1 MGCGGSKALAA
12 VDNPPLPPPTKPVA
26 PPSVTAA
33 APAAVVPSAAE
44 KPAKPSQA
52 TTAALAAA
60 PPATEVSSLAKDI
73 SSAASV
79 APSKQDPPV
88 VLQES
93 PPEAASDT
101 VVDAP
106 GEKAEAPAAVGLSA
120 DENGSA
126 EFNRSAEAQQAQ
138 VGAAD
143 EDTGE
148 AADGGSGRLAGEG
161 GGSEAEQSGRVAEVG
176 EGQEHDFSNRCS
188 EDDGAIQSSHPS
200 LREGEE
206 GEEGVSAEA
215 AAAAETAGA
224 QDTCASAAAV
234 ADVAEARDSTDDLPE
249 AGEAAGA
256 AAADAAAAEA
266 TPAEAADGIASTA
279 DGSTGGDGES
289 SSADATARSSMSSGS
304 GVAVNNPRGGISGA
318 KSGGIVSESRDSS
331 AAAGGGGAPTSN
343 SAGSG
348 GGGGSAFLAHSAI
361 SRSLSNDRHRAHTP
375 PLPPHHRP
383 STSSPLQGP
392 NQHNHQQQQQQ
403 HGHSQPSSHSQEKTG
418 PNQQQQQQQQ
428 QPVSNERIGSS
439 LLGRSSSNRSLGRP
453 SPQPSTPKQSPSPNH
468 SASPQGM
475 LRPAKSN
482 PHNPLPSPR
491 QPGTPLPRPP
501 SPPMSPHGIL
511 RVPGSPA
518 PLFGGMALP
527 LPSPQSFGSS
537 NLSGGSAGAVGG
549 SAGGGSGGGSGG
561 VLPKSGSQQ
570 QQQQQS
576 QKQNQQQKSG
586 STGGG
591 GGGGSNAGASSNNNN
606 SSSSTVSTSSSMPR
620 MPAITQQNAGNL
632 RVFSYTELRAATGAF
647 SRENLLGEGGFG
659 GVYKGHVDA
668 WPIDGVPIVMGQK
681 IVVAVK
687 RLNKD
692 GLQGHKEWLAEV
704 NFLGNIQH
712 PRLVRLLGYC
722 AEEEHRLLVYEF
734 VPNKSLED
742 HLFKTNGAKGGPG
755 LAWLDRIK
763 VALDAAKGLAYL
775 HDETEN
781 QVIFRDFKAAN
792 ILLDNDLH
800 AKLSDFGL
808 ARAGPEGDR
817 THVSTQVVGTVG
829 YAAPEYVL
837 TGHLTARSDVWS
849 YGVVLVELLTG
860 RRALDESRPREE
872 VFLVDWA
879 KPYLAETVVCE
890 LRGGAG
896 GAADG
901 QEGVGP
907 ERSEFPRALD
917 ERRPREQVFL
927 VDWAKPFLAET
938 RVSALL
944 AVVWCLLAVVW
955 CLLAVVWCLLAVVW
969 CLLAVVW
976 CLLAVVWCI
985 ALGVVLSL
993 PHHIMDSGFGSKCHH
1008 HHHSQLNLLSQGI
1021 FVIHSLLFPTFLS
1034 FLSFLSLPQ
1043 PSSLPHHGPGVGGQV
1058 QNRNF
1063 LKPTQPNHVPSA
1075 PLTFAS
1081 RCPPFR
1087 IMDPGFEGKYSAKA
1101 SSSFSSLHSFL
1112 FPAFLSFLSF
1122 LSHPSFRLFRIMD
1135 PGFEGKYKTATSSNP
1150 PNPATSPPPLSLSLP
1165 PALPPSRRL
1174 FRIMDPGFEGK
1185 YSARHLRLYLIFTH
1199 FSSPISSLSSPSS
1212 RSSPPPA
1219 AVSSASWTRGSRAST
1234 QPRHLCHSL
1243 TSLPHFPLFPLL
1255 PFRLSPPT
1263 SRRLFRI
1270 MDPGFEGKY
1279 SAKASQKVAALALW
1293 CLAKNQKQRP
1303 TMTQVVE
1310 SLTPLLDLTG
1320 MELLSLSPARSSGP
1334 QPNVTVPPSN
1344 PFPSSLPFSH
1354 SSLPH
1359 LTFLAFLPLFLPFR
1373 TTDNV
1378 CLSSSPAPSTP
1389 LRMPPP
1395 LTRSSPLPST
1405 LHPHPHPTPDNA
1417 GLSGSTAP
1425 PTPSSPSPLFSY
1437 PLLTPSPPLFPQPHP
1452 LPHTRQ
1458 CRSVSIAS
1466 PHHPFLPLL
1475 PSNRLPSFSLPSPFP
1490 PPPHLSPYP
1499 TPDNAGLSASPAPI
1513 TPLRVPPASPMGFLN
1528 PGAGGGPGTPGG
1540 GGLGGGGLGT
1550 PGALGALAMRRAA
1563 GPPSPA
1569 GVGSFPPA
1577 QFNSLNPPP
1586 NARFSPRPPQ
1596 LPVGKQQ
1603 YTSPLV
1609 AALRV
1614 KERQH
1619 QQVQQQQQQQ
1629 QQMQASNSAGAG
1641 GGAGGMAGGVGVEE
1655 GVDDGGGVGTVRE
1668 RANVGRAV
1676 PLAIQVNRPRF
1687 GAGTNHERMEGVK

>member
-549 SAGGGSGGGSGG
+549 SGGTNIGSSGLGSGGGGGSFRRTGSGAGGGSGGGSGG
-561 VLPKSGSQQ
+561 VLPKSGSQQQ

-606 SSSSTVSTSSSMPR
+606 SSSSTVSTSGSMPR

-781 QVIFRDFKAAN
+781 QGLLLLGYCVEEEDRLLVYEFVPNKSLEDHLFKTGGGNKGGPGLAWLDRIKVALDAAKGLAYLHDETENQVIFRDFKAAN

-800 AKLSDFGL
+800 TKLSDCCCCL
-808 ARAGPEGDR
+808 VLTNHPY
-817 THVSTQVVGTVG
+817 STSSTYPSLRLQVVGTVG

-879 KPYLAETVVCE
+879 KPYLAET
-890 LRGGAG
+890 
-896 GAADG
+896 
-901 QEGVGP
+901 
-907 ERSEFPRALD
+907 
-917 ERRPREQVFL
+917 
-927 VDWAKPFLAET
+927 
-938 RVSALL
+938 
-944 AVVWCLLAVVW
+944 
-955 CLLAVVWCLLAVVW
+955 
-969 CLLAVVW
+969 
-976 CLLAVVWCI
+976 
-985 ALGVVLSL
+985 
-993 PHHIMDSGFGSKCHH
+993 
-1008 HHHSQLNLLSQGI
+1008 
-1021 FVIHSLLFPTFLS
+1021 
-1034 FLSFLSLPQ
+1034 
-1043 PSSLPHHGPGVGGQV
+1043 
-1058 QNRNF
+1058 
-1063 LKPTQPNHVPSA
+1063 
-1075 PLTFAS
+1075 
-1081 RCPPFR
+1081 
-1087 IMDPGFEGKYSAKA
+1087 
-1101 SSSFSSLHSFL
+1101 
-1112 FPAFLSFLSF
+1112 
-1122 LSHPSFRLFRIMD
+1122 
-1135 PGFEGKYKTATSSNP
+1135 
-1150 PNPATSPPPLSLSLP
+1150 
-1165 PALPPSRRL
+1165 
-1174 FRIMDPGFEGK
+1174 
-1185 YSARHLRLYLIFTH
+1185 
-1199 FSSPISSLSSPSS
+1199 
-1212 RSSPPPA
+1212 
-1219 AVSSASWTRGSRAST
+1219 
-1234 QPRHLCHSL
+1234 
-1243 TSLPHFPLFPLL
+1243 
-1255 PFRLSPPT
+1255 
-1263 SRRLFRI
+1263 RRLFRI

-1310 SLTPLLDLTG
+1310 SLTPLLDLT
-1320 MELLSLSPARSSGP
+1320 
-1334 QPNVTVPPSN
+1334 
-1344 PFPSSLPFSH
+1344 
-1354 SSLPH
+1354 
-1359 LTFLAFLPLFLPFR
+1359 
-1373 TTDNV
+1373 
-1378 CLSSSPAPSTP
+1378 
-1389 LRMPPP
+1389 
-1395 LTRSSPLPST
+1395 
-1405 LHPHPHPTPDNA
+1405 
-1417 GLSGSTAP
+1417 GSTAP

>member
-781 QVIFRDFKAAN
+781 QEEDRLLVYEFVPNKSLEDHLFKTGGGNKGGPGLAWLDHIKVALDAAKGLAYLHDETENQVIFRDFKAAN

-879 KPYLAETVVCE
+879 KPYLAET
-890 LRGGAG
+890 
-896 GAADG
+896 
-901 QEGVGP
+901 
-907 ERSEFPRALD
+907 
-917 ERRPREQVFL
+917 
-927 VDWAKPFLAET
+927 
-938 RVSALL
+938 
-944 AVVWCLLAVVW
+944 
-955 CLLAVVWCLLAVVW
+955 
-969 CLLAVVW
+969 
-976 CLLAVVWCI
+976 
-985 ALGVVLSL
+985 
-993 PHHIMDSGFGSKCHH
+993 
-1008 HHHSQLNLLSQGI
+1008 
-1021 FVIHSLLFPTFLS
+1021 
-1034 FLSFLSLPQ
+1034 
-1043 PSSLPHHGPGVGGQV
+1043 
-1058 QNRNF
+1058 
-1063 LKPTQPNHVPSA
+1063 
-1075 PLTFAS
+1075 
-1081 RCPPFR
+1081 
-1087 IMDPGFEGKYSAKA
+1087 
-1101 SSSFSSLHSFL
+1101 
-1112 FPAFLSFLSF
+1112 
-1122 LSHPSFRLFRIMD
+1122 
-1135 PGFEGKYKTATSSNP
+1135 
-1150 PNPATSPPPLSLSLP
+1150 
-1165 PALPPSRRL
+1165 
-1174 FRIMDPGFEGK
+1174 
-1185 YSARHLRLYLIFTH
+1185 
-1199 FSSPISSLSSPSS
+1199 
-1212 RSSPPPA
+1212 
-1219 AVSSASWTRGSRAST
+1219 
-1234 QPRHLCHSL
+1234 
-1243 TSLPHFPLFPLL
+1243 
-1255 PFRLSPPT
+1255 
-1263 SRRLFRI
+1263 RRLFRI

-1310 SLTPLLDLTG
+1310 SLTPLLDLT
-1320 MELLSLSPARSSGP
+1320 
-1334 QPNVTVPPSN
+1334 
-1344 PFPSSLPFSH
+1344 
-1354 SSLPH
+1354 
-1359 LTFLAFLPLFLPFR
+1359 
-1373 TTDNV
+1373 
-1378 CLSSSPAPSTP
+1378 
-1389 LRMPPP
+1389 
-1395 LTRSSPLPST
+1395 
-1405 LHPHPHPTPDNA
+1405 
-1417 GLSGSTAP
+1417 
-1425 PTPSSPSPLFSY
+1425 
-1437 PLLTPSPPLFPQPHP
+1437 
-1452 LPHTRQ
+1452 
-1458 CRSVSIAS
+1458 
-1466 PHHPFLPLL
+1466 
-1475 PSNRLPSFSLPSPFP
+1475 
-1490 PPPHLSPYP
+1490 
-1499 TPDNAGLSASPAPI
+1499 DNAGLSASPAPI